1 MRKQTEELRKG
12 LDKLEA
18 PYNQMSA
25 QIMQAE
31 AEVATKK
38 TEIEDINRRK
48 EKIAAEKEQNQTQ
61 VDQLREKINA
71 LAGELK
77 GHTEYLER
85 SKQEQGV
92 LKEREAELRRQFDG
106 LGQQLRESQMKLSQ
120 MQQSRG
126 EQVSKSRVLT
136 ELKNAQKAG
145 KLGGIV
151 GRLGDLGAIDAQ
163 FDVAITTAA
172 GAYLEWIVVDTVAA
186 GERAIAFLRQHEIG
200 RASFL
205 VLETID
211 QTWDKKRKQPFEA
224 PQNSQRL
231 FDLVKPGSE
240 RYLNAFYFALKNVL
254 VCQTI
259 DDAQHAAY
267 NLQQRHRVVTLAGE
281 LFDPSGNISGGGQPR
296 RGGMSSKM
304 VVEFSEAQIQAAAEE
319 VREKERQLGAH
330 RNELQEVES
339 KLHALSSS
347 MLQGQRQAD
356 TVKVEMQN
364 FGSIA
369 QKEEQKIARTL
380 Q

>member
-1 MRKQTEELRKG
+1 MKDAEVRKQTEELRKG

-281 LFDPSGNISGGGQPR
+281 LFDPSGNISGGG
-296 RGGMSSKM
+296 
-304 VVEFSEAQIQAAAEE
+304 
-319 VREKERQLGAH
+319 
-330 RNELQEVES
+330 
-339 KLHALSSS
+339 
-347 MLQGQRQAD
+347 
-356 TVKVEMQN
+356 
-364 FGSIA
+364 
-369 QKEEQKIARTL
+369 
-380 Q
+380 